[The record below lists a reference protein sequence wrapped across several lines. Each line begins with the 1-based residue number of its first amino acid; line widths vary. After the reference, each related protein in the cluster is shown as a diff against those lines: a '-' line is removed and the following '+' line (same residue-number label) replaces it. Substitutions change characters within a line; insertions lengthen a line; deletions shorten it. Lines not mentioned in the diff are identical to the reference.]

1 MQSSLP
7 STQVRV
13 ILEPGQERVFT
24 KAFRIGRES
33 DCELV
38 IDSGLVSRIHARVE
52 VENGHWI
59 VKDLGSTNGTYVAGE
74 RVKHVPLSGFHEIQF
89 GINGPVVGFRV
100 ESAPKKTSLPVEE
113 APGAAQPPS
122 RRFFSFG
129 KRAALTARPTLHDQP
144 SISAPKSEGVPP
156 SSMGH
161 YIDHYFGDQD
171 TPAGE
176 HTQFIRTAFRSV
188 QAQQKKR
195 YTATIAAIALL
206 SLLSVA
212 FGFYQHQKRSQLE
225 ALAVNFFNANKQ
237 LDLQIVSLRQ
247 KIEETGVDMGDQLAL
262 IGKQRQE
269 NNSTYDG
276 YIRELGLYRK
286 LTEKEQAI
294 YDMARIFNESGFGMP
309 ASFVGE
315 VMNKI
320 DNFWLGSHRD
330 RYVQAIQRAEQ
341 QGYTSYIVRAMHK
354 RGLPPE
360 FFYLAL
366 QESDLRVDQ
375 YGPNTR
381 WGIAKGMWQF
391 IPPTGTRF
399 GLKVGPRYKQRVYDQ
414 LDERHDFYKSTDA
427 AARYLQEIYGT
438 LAQASGLLVMAS
450 YNWGEHRISD
460 KLSAL
465 PGKRPLR
472 EEIFEGIPEDPD
484 HRNYWAFLTEYK
496 NRMPEETK
504 DYVLKIFAAAVIGH
518 NPRLWGLDMDN
529 PLQLHMEGL
538 PQTDSNE

>member
-1 MQSSLP
+1 MQSSLQ

-13 ILEPGQERVFT
+13 RLGPDREIIFND
-24 KAFRIGRES
+24 AFRIGRES
-33 DCELV
+33 DCEFV
-38 IDSGLVSRIHARVE
+38 IDSGLVSRTHARVE
-52 VENGHWI
+52 FEAGQWT
-59 VKDLGSTNGTYVAGE
+59 VKDLGSTNGTFVSGK
-74 RVKHVPLSGFHEIQF
+74 RVTQVVLADAHNIQF
-89 GINGPVVGFRV
+89 GVNGPIV
-100 ESAPKKTSLPVEE
+100 EFNIEPVPGNISRQEVKPLATEEPK
-113 APGAAQPPS
+113 
-122 RRFFSFG
+122 RRFFSP
-129 KRAALTARPTLHDQP
+129 KKTIQPTSRPTLADAQP
-144 SISAPKSEGVPP
+144 APDGAPLP
-156 SSMGH
+156 SVGH
-161 YIDHYFGDQD
+161 YIDHYFGEKD

-176 HTQFIRTAFRSV
+176 HTQFIRSAYQAV
-188 QAQQKKR
+188 QTEQKKK
-195 YTATIAAIALL
+195 YTSIIVAIAVLGIC
-206 SLLSVA
+206 SVV
-212 FGFYQHQKRSQLE
+212 FGFYQSQQRTQLE
-225 ALAVNFFNANKQ
+225 ELATSYFNSNKK
-237 LDLQIVSLRQ
+237 LDLQIVNLRRS
-247 KIEETGVDMGDQLAL
+247 IEETGINLDDQLNL
-262 IGKQRQE
+262 LEKQQQA
-269 NNSTYDG
+269 NSTRYDG

-286 LTEKEQAI
+286 LTDKERAI
-294 YDMARIFNESGFGMP
+294 YDMARIFNESGSGMP

-341 QGYTSYIVRAMHK
+341 QGYTSYIVRAMSQ

-375 YGPNTR
+375 YGPSTR

-391 IPPTGTRF
+391 IPSTASRF
-399 GLKVGPRYKQRVYDQ
+399 GLKVGPRQKQRVFDQ
-414 LDERHDFYKSTDA
+414 IDERHDFYKSTDA
-427 AARYLQEIYGT
+427 AAHYLQEIYGT

-460 KLSAL
+460 RLTSL

-484 HRNYWAFLTEYK
+484 HRNYWAFLTQYK

-529 PLQLHMEGL
+529 PLQKHIETLTM
-538 PQTDSNE
+538 PN